1 MRNRKRLFG
10 CCILGCL
17 GWLLC
22 RQTVMGKIFDES
34 LAVRYGEYAASHT
47 VEDAT
52 LFIGTYLIH
61 VQGLTDELYAKALES
76 ASDSNQMNV
85 YYKSELAS
93 GAWLDITDAGGLSQI
108 TGQGTVVEESELADL
123 WVTCCTGAD
132 GITRDARDGHTV
144 NIFSEPSPYDL
155 YSLEELEPVRIQY
168 SNMFSSDSTGV
179 DAYYYKKLRN
189 FFSLDLQNEVTQECD
204 LQLLGLQG
212 CYESLR
218 ASGKEELSEIVSQL
232 MSRIDSRR
240 RAEIF
245 NRLSQMEGNEL
256 GILRDICAGSQ
267 FYKEDKKEDDE
278 GDEGDG
284 DDQEKEDDEKEE
296 EDDDY
301 DYDGEQFVENS
312 GVMDAVGLSVQ
323 NCQQSYIEHAGNML
337 EEGDTVLK
345 NAEYQKS
352 MAVIE
357 RSAGGYGSEM
367 EALLLELKHLYHLEE
382 DVVADAEAELRLL
395 DGELLGQAD
404 LKYGKKLSEGASRAY
419 QAAVAG
425 HSSQA
430 VKNQVLEDQKAK
442 TDAAR
447 LELQYL
453 IQARTKRLPAE
464 EAEEF
469 CYQRIEHADRLYGQ
483 VVQDDYQ
490 TKAKESIDAH
500 ILWLKDLARSLKEG
514 NEDLASDL
522 QKLEEKKTGLLEEQT
537 AAMDRNDLSAV
548 KKYGLLIDQ
557 VDREIAAAEKELNAI
572 LAGASGSAAEKAR
585 AANQAGSS
593 SALNLISQ
601 TKDAALLLVAEGNTD
616 NQDGIVSRLE
626 ALAALGAESAIRE
639 IQEKMEA
646 SGNQFKEALT
656 KAAQAL
662 EDSRESSLHDLYK
675 DAAGAAGGGSA
686 GGSGTG
692 GGSAAAGG
700 SAAGGGNAAA
710 GGSTAGG
717 GGASTGGNAA
727 GGGNASADGNAAG
740 GGGAAGGSDG
750 AQGAGAGAGGADG
763 SGAYAAEEEDLS
775 AMIEEVMG
783 APFDELDDRRKA
795 AVTAALNRIGES
807 GNQAAARMAA
817 SCLNQC
823 VREGNRYLYRKL
835 KGESKEYLPLHL
847 IAFCAGYRYVY
858 SDSKMEVT
866 LSKKLS
872 VYRFF
877 VYQDTAALLDGS
889 TEKLDG
895 YVKLQNDVPYLPE
908 ADAGR
913 WFGCEAEYIDNTEY
927 GICLGPKA
935 SQWAT
940 EMVDTIQE
948 GAE

>member
-1 MRNRKRLFG
+1 MRDRKRLFG

-22 RQTVMGKIFDES
+22 RQIVIGKVFDES
-34 LAVRYGEYAASHT
+34 LAVRYEEYAASHT

-61 VQGLTDELYAKALES
+61 VQGLTDELYAKALDS

-123 WVTCCTGAD
+123 WVTCYTGAD
-132 GITRDARDGHTV
+132 GITRDARDDHVV

-155 YSLEELEPVRIQY
+155 YSLEDLEPIRIQY

-189 FFSLDLQNEVTQECD
+189 FFGLDLQNEVTQECD

-218 ASGKEELSEIVSQL
+218 ASHEEELSEIVCKL
-232 MSRIDSRR
+232 MSRIDSKR

-245 NRLSQMEGNEL
+245 YRLSQMEGNEL

-284 DDQEKEDDEKEE
+284 DGQEEEDDQEED

-312 GVMDAVGLSVQ
+312 GVMDAVGLSIQ

-357 RSAGGYGSEM
+357 RSAGGFGGEM
-367 EALLLELKHLYHLEE
+367 ESLLLELKHLYHLEE
-382 DVVADAEAELRLL
+382 NVVADAEAELRLL
-395 DGELLGQAD
+395 DGELISQAD
-404 LKYGKKLSEGASRAY
+404 LKYGKKLSEGASGAY
-419 QAAVAG
+419 QSAVAN

-430 VKNQVLEDQKAK
+430 VKNQVLEDQKAE

-453 IQARTKRLPAE
+453 IQAKTKRLPAK

-469 CYQRIEHADRLYGQ
+469 CYQRIEHAERLYGQ
-483 VVQDDYQ
+483 VVRDDFQ
-490 TKAKESIDAH
+490 SKAQESIDAH
-500 ILWLKDLARSLKEG
+500 ILWLKDLARSVKDG
-514 NEDLASDL
+514 NDDLASDL
-522 QKLEEKKTGLLEEQT
+522 QKLEEKKTRLLEEQT
-537 AAMDRNDLSAV
+537 GAMDRNDLSTV

-557 VDREIAAAEKELNAI
+557 VDREIEAAERQLSAV
-572 LAGASGSAAEKAR
+572 LAGGSGSAAERAR
-585 AANQAGSS
+585 AANQAGSGS
-593 SALNLISQ
+593 VLNLISR
-601 TKDAALLLVAEGNTD
+601 TKDAALLMIAEGNTE
-616 NQDGIVSRLE
+616 NQDGIVSKLD

-639 IQEKMEA
+639 IQEKMTA
-646 SGNQFKEALT
+646 SDNDYKRALT
-656 KAAQAL
+656 EAAQAL
-662 EDSRESSLHDLYK
+662 EDSRKSSLYDLYK
-675 DAAGAAGGGSA
+675 DAAGLATGGAGA
-686 GGSGTG
+686 GSGTG
-692 GGSAAAGG
+692 
-700 SAAGGGNAAA
+700 
-710 GGSTAGG
+710 T
-717 GGASTGGNAA
+717 GGAGAGTGSGTGA
-727 GGGNASADGNAAG
+727 GSGTGT
-740 GGGAAGGSDG
+740 GGAAGAGSGTGTD
-750 AQGAGAGAGGADG
+750 GAGAGTGTGTGGAGTGESGTGAEG
-763 SGAYAAEEEDLS
+763 SGALTAGEEDLS

-783 APFDELDDRRKA
+783 APFDDLDDQQKA
-795 AVTAALNRIGES
+795 AVAAALDRIAGS

-823 VREGNRYLYRKL
+823 VREGNKYLYRKL
-835 KGESKEYLPLHL
+835 KGESKEYLPLSL
-847 IAFCAGYRYVY
+847 IAACTGYRYVY

-872 VYRFF
+872 IYRFF
-877 VYQDTAALLDGS
+877 VYQDDVALLGGA
-889 TEKLDG
+889 TEKLEG
-895 YVKLQNDVPYLPE
+895 YVKLQNEVPCLPE
-908 ADAGR
+908 ADAIR
-913 WFGCEAEYIDNTEY
+913 FFACEAEYMDDTEY

-935 SQWAT
+935 SGWVKELVET
-940 EMVDTIQE
+940 LQE